1 MMNVMR
7 GIPPNRYLE
16 ESSFAKRASC
26 FFPAQCPFYQFDSSQ
41 LFNRTFWQLV
51 ADKRE
56 DAYSV
61 LCDVFGLPHKIK
73 EAIEVTTESSSLR
86 FGNILHYIYH
96 KDATITL
103 DKITSEVS
111 KKDFFLAKAIKE
123 AAF

>member
-1 MMNVMR
+1 MSL
-7 GIPPNRYLE
+7 PPNRYFE
-16 ESSFAKRASC
+16 ETSFAKRAKC
-26 FFPAQCPFYQFDSSQ
+26 FFPSRCPFYQFDSSQ
-41 LFNRTFWQLV
+41 LFNRIFWQLV

-61 LCDVFGLPHKIK
+61 MCDVFGLPPKIK

-96 KDATITL
+96 KDTTITL

-111 KKDFFLAKAIKE
+111 KKDFLLAKAIKE

>member
-1 MMNVMR
+1 MPNV
-7 GIPPNRYLE
+7 LAV
-16 ESSFAKRASC
+16 SFQHSVLSTNLILFSC
-26 FFPAQCPFYQFDSSQ
+26 
-41 LFNRTFWQLV
+41 LIEQLV

-61 LCDVFGLPHKIK
+61 LCDVFGLPHEIK

-111 KKDFFLAKAIKE
+111 KKDFFLAKTIKE